1 MSFIIHCRS
10 RMAVELEVNG
20 TGQGRWGCLGRS
32 FQPLA
37 LIASAAEEG
46 VSKTEAWLTERAS
59 PRYWERQLQS
69 GWAEAQWL
77 QRLCSPTQ
85 VLIHSF
91 ICLPPIP
98 SPRLAPICP
107 PFSNPSSSLF
117 QGFLSSSSHSS
128 PQPSFCPPSAS
139 FFHPSSRRSSHSS
152 LYRLLQRA
160 YYAQG
165 PILTS
170 GLI

>member
-59 PRYWERQLQS
+59 ERCWEWQLQA
-69 GWAEAQWL
+69 GWAEAQRL
-77 QRLCSPTQ
+77 KRLCSPSQ

-91 ICLPPIP
+91 ISVFLPSLLPVLLPSVLPSPIP
-98 SPRLAPICP
+98 PHPSSKASFRLPLIPPLSPP
-107 PFSNPSSSLF
+107 PSSSHPSLYLLILPSILSPPFF
-117 QGFLSSSSHSS
+117 QF
-128 PQPSFCPPSAS
+128 SFCP
-139 FFHPSSRRSSHSS
+139 FIF
-152 LYRLLQRA
+152 
-160 YYAQG
+160 
-165 PILTS
+165 
-170 GLI
+170 